1 MKVVIQRV
9 SESSV
14 SIENQKVAQIEK
26 GYLILLGIS
35 KDDDISDIT
44 WLVNKI
50 VNLRIFSDDQG
61 LMNKSIKEIE
71 GSILL
76 ISQFTLYA
84 STKKGNRPSFIK
96 AARPEQAIPL
106 YKQFIHQLRANHIT
120 VESGQFGADMKVAL
134 INDGPVTIVIDS
146 HNKE

>member
-14 SIENQKVAQIEK
+14 SIDNQKVGQIEK
-26 GYLILLGIS
+26 GYLILLGIAVE
-35 KDDDISDIT
+35 DNISDIT

-50 VNLRIFSDDQG
+50 VNLRIFSDDLG
-61 LMNKSIKEIE
+61 LMNKSIKEIK

-106 YKQFIHQLRANHIT
+106 YEQFINQLRENDIT
-120 VESGQFGADMKVAL
+120 VECGQFGTDMKVAL